1 MRRPLTPRER
11 RGTALLILAV
21 VLGAAYWLLIDSW
34 FAGPLRAMGEQA
46 EQLREQQQRYAGVLR
61 QGDSLRQQLEE
72 ARQDPASST
81 SLLPGDDPSAVAADL
96 MQRIADLINSR
107 AGLGGGCSLTQRM
120 PITPEQDDA
129 EPYRQ
134 VKVSLTLD
142 CAMEPLVGLLHELE
156 YGQPFLFIDNLRI
169 RRATSAPASGGAGR
183 LQVHLLLR
191 GYLQQAA
198 PHKALP
204 SKAPAAEPMPERQ
217 QPDPSEQ
224 STEEPDA

>member
-11 RGTALLILAV
+11 RGAALIGLAV

-61 QGDSLRQQLEE
+61 QRDSLREQLEQ

-81 SLLPGDDPSAVAADL
+81 SLLPGNDPSAVAADL
-96 MQRIADLINSR
+96 MQRIVDLINSR

-134 VKVSLTLD
+134 VKVSLTLN
-142 CAMEPLVGLLHELE
+142 CAIEPLTAILHELE
-156 YGQPFLFIDNLRI
+156 YQRPFLFVDEMSI
-169 RRATSAPASGGAGR
+169 RRGPHAPATGGAGK
-183 LQVHLLLR
+183 LVVHLLVR
-191 GYLQQAA
+191 GYLQ
-198 PHKALP
+198 
-204 SKAPAAEPMPERQ
+204 PAGARQ
-217 QPDPSEQ
+217 V
-224 STEEPDA
+224 AR